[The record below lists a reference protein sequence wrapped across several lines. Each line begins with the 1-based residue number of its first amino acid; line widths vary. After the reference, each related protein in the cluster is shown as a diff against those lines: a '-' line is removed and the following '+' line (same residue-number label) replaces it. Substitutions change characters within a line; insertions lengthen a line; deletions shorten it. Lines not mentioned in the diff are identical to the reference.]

1 LDKKPRIEKLVVKDD
16 KMRTFIANDNIRG
29 GLVSH
34 VYDVSYGIVRNHQDT
49 LVVLDDSIVRGT
61 TLRDSIIRILATLKP
76 KKIIVLS
83 SSPQIRFPDCYGI
96 DMSQINKFVAFK
108 ALIALIQRDEKEYLL
123 EEAYDECLAQNKQP
137 MEYIRNGIQKLY
149 DHYSYEEIS
158 LKIGEMLTP
167 KDLGISVEIIFQTL
181 EGLHKAIPDHKG
193 DWYFSGIYPTPG
205 GNRVVNRAFINFMEK
220 KDVRAY

>member
-61 TLRDSIIRILATLKP
+61 TLRDSIIRILATFEA
-76 KKIIVLS
+76 KKDIVLS

-96 DMSQINKFVAFK
+96 GHVSNK
-108 ALIALIQRDEKEYLL
+108 
-123 EEAYDECLAQNKQP
+123 
-137 MEYIRNGIQKLY
+137 
-149 DHYSYEEIS
+149 
-158 LKIGEMLTP
+158 
-167 KDLGISVEIIFQTL
+167 
-181 EGLHKAIPDHKG
+181 
-193 DWYFSGIYPTPG
+193 
-205 GNRVVNRAFINFMEK
+205 
-220 KDVRAY
+220 

>member
-1 LDKKPRIEKLVVKDD
+1 
-16 KMRTFIANDNIRG
+16 M
-29 GLVSH
+29 
-34 VYDVSYGIVRNHQDT
+34 
-49 LVVLDDSIVRGT
+49 VL
-61 TLRDSIIRILATLKP
+61 
-76 KKIIVLS
+76 
-83 SSPQIRFPDCYGI
+83 

-137 MEYIRNGIQKLY
+137 MEYIKNGIQKLY
-149 DHYSYEEIS
+149 DLYSYEEIS

-167 KDLGISVEIIFQTL
+167 KTLVFLWRLFFKPWKVCIKPFLTIRGIGIFPEYTRL
-181 EGLHKAIPDHKG
+181 
-193 DWYFSGIYPTPG
+193 PG